1 MQSCAESLI
10 QIPVAIWDNV
20 KNIPAMVWDF
30 VKEIPGQ
37 VWGFFENAFSTV
49 TGVVQNIF
57 NSVVQIPDKILDG
70 LKWLFVP
77 NTENINSSIDKLV
90 NNFKAAFGVNSYDIS
105 NLFGTETEVGDIT
118 GTINIGGFEF
128 NTSFFDSSVFIK
140 GVNTFR
146 PAVRGFVVF
155 LLILYNIN
163 QFLHFIG
170 QQGLSLGSLIH
181 LDNKV
186 NGD

>member
-1 MQSCAESLI
+1 M
-10 QIPVAIWDNV
+10 
-20 KNIPAMVWDF
+20 
-30 VKEIPGQ
+30 
-37 VWGFFENAFSTV
+37 VWGFFENSFNTVSSIIQNIFSTV
-49 TGVVQNIF
+49 VSLPENILNGIKF
-57 NSVVQIPDKILDG
+57 IFIPD
-70 LKWLFVP
+70 
-77 NTENINSSIDKLV
+77 TEHINNSIDTLV
-90 NNFKAAFGVNSYDIS
+90 NNFKSAFGVNSYDIS

-155 LLILYNIN
+155 LLILFNIN

>member
-1 MQSCAESLI
+1 MQSCSESLI
-10 QIPVAIWDNV
+10 QIPVAIWDYVSQLPELIWNFI
-20 KNIPAMVWDF
+20 KDIPSM
-30 VKEIPGQ
+30 
-37 VWGFFENAFSTV
+37 VWGFFESAFSTISSV
-49 TGVVQNIF
+49 TQNIF
-57 NSVVQIPDKILDG
+57 DNVVQLPQNILNG
-70 LKWLFVP
+70 LQYLFVP
-77 NTENINSSIDKLV
+77 DTEQINNSINTLV
-90 NNFKAAFGVNSYDIS
+90 NNFKSAFGVNSYDIS